1 MVKFLSNA
9 HMEGAGMAWRG
20 GAGTSSEWVKK
31 NGYVL
36 LVLSRA
42 QCFRNCQKAAGK
54 KNGYSHMQGRMYER
68 VKK

>member
-9 HMEGAGMAWRG
+9 HMEGAGMAGQELPSR
-20 GAGTSSEWVKK
+20 EWVKK

-42 QCFRNCQKAAGK
+42 QCFRNCQKAEDK
-54 KNGYSHMQGRMYER
+54 KNG
-68 VKK
+68 